1 MDVAYIATLA
11 LLGKQQRLKA
21 VEELEQ
27 LKANIAEYGFLA
39 PVMLDRHDH
48 VIAGCE
54 QLLAACA
61 VGMDA
66 VPVVYE
72 HRLTEDERI
81 YTRGILAAELKEASW
96 GDLAGLYDEHL
107 AAAEALAMGDPET
120 TAKWLGAQDKLV
132 TQVLRLGGELGLTP
146 SARRA
151 LGVIAR
157 K

>member
-1 MDVAYIATLA
+1 MDVAYVTTLS

-21 VEELEQ
+21 VEELDR

-61 VGMDA
+61 AGMDT

-72 HRLTEDERI
+72 HRLTEEERI
-81 YTRGILAAELKEASW
+81 YNRGILAAELKEASW
-96 GDLAGLYDEHL
+96 DDLAGLYDGHL
-107 AAAEALAMGDPET
+107 AAAEA
-120 TAKWLGAQDKLV
+120 
-132 TQVLRLGGELGLTP
+132 
-146 SARRA
+146 
-151 LGVIAR
+151 
-157 K
+157 